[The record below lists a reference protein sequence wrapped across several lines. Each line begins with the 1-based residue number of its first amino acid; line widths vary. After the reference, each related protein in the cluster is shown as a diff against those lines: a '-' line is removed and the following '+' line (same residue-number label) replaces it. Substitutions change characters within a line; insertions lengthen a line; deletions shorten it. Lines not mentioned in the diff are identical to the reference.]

1 MQNLV
6 ILGTLWWIKTL
17 LSILSTQPL
26 GFLFFLRFMNYNKIK
41 CVYHFVECFANDER
55 LISDFYDH
63 GVVQAYQ
70 ANLRCTLFVFSSWV
84 FAFYLPWL
92 LMQTYRSFAAS
103 FWFTITQPKSLV
115 KNSHDC
121 RTKKQES
128 YLTMTCIDDHWQ
140 HLSVFWNSKCWMKE
154 GLFLIDIYIEKKL
167 FLDQELEELT
177 IEHCKK
183 ATSIC
188 SKQFSLQVV
197 LSQYMQIFCMLFYC
211 IVKSWILGSEDW
223 CVYNNTDQ
231 SYPWCM
237 SRPTP
242 GLLLLKKL

>member
-1 MQNLV
+1 MFCQWWEINLW
-6 ILGTLWWIKTL
+6 LLWPWCSS
-17 LSILSTQPL
+17 SIPSKPEMHPIC
-26 GFLFFLRFMNYNKIK
+26 LFFLGI
-41 CVYHFVECFANDER
+41 CFLFAM
-55 LISDFYDH
+55 IV
-63 GVVQAYQ
+63 G
-70 ANLRCTLFVFSSWV
+70 ANLQIICSIILVHHHSTKKFGKKF
-84 FAFYLPWL
+84 PWL
-92 LMQTYRSFAAS
+92 QNQETRIIPDNDLYRWSLTAS
-103 FWFTITQPKSLV
+103 I
-115 KNSHDC
+115 
-121 RTKKQES
+121 
-128 YLTMTCIDDHWQ
+128 CI
-140 HLSVFWNSKCWMKE
+140 LKFKCWIKE

-177 IEHCKK
+177 IKHCKK